1 MKKIALFLV
10 IILSSISI
18 IFAKSGPIK
27 VGHLSYHTGPFAEV
41 GPWFDGI
48 TDFTLGIINED
59 PPLGRPLIA
68 IHQDIGTIGEAAAA
82 RKLIQKEGVEI
93 LLNPAHEYA
102 SYRDWMKQYLKANNS
117 PLMPSV
123 HGGGIQKDIG
133 GVPEEPIFRG
143 APMDS
148 GQATAA
154 VLKAK
159 QEGAKRVVLVATE
172 IEGSQL
178 QLEAA
183 IHASKMI
190 GLNIVDEISVG
201 SEQPSYRAE
210 VNRISK
216 SNPDTMLIFSQAQDG
231 GTIVKQSAEAG
242 LSLNIIG
249 TTEWMSDAFPNTATK
264 EALEQHKE
272 VWVSGFSYVDGPA
285 FAFYKPRLQASKYA
299 KIVNELANS
308 YNIQYYDVLVVTAL
322 AIEKAGSTVASEWA
336 AEVRKVAMGPGK
348 KVYTYQEGIDA
359 IRAGQQIDYSGLT
372 GEFDYSATGT
382 VSGLYGIFEWQN
394 GKLTKISTVDGKAVL
409 DNDL

>member
-201 SEQPSYRAE
+201 S
-210 VNRISK
+210 K
-216 SNPDTMLIFSQAQDG
+216 
-231 GTIVKQSAEAG
+231 
-242 LSLNIIG
+242 
-249 TTEWMSDAFPNTATK
+249 
-264 EALEQHKE
+264 
-272 VWVSGFSYVDGPA
+272 
-285 FAFYKPRLQASKYA
+285 
-299 KIVNELANS
+299 
-308 YNIQYYDVLVVTAL
+308 
-322 AIEKAGSTVASEWA
+322 
-336 AEVRKVAMGPGK
+336 
-348 KVYTYQEGIDA
+348 
-359 IRAGQQIDYSGLT
+359 
-372 GEFDYSATGT
+372 
-382 VSGLYGIFEWQN
+382 
-394 GKLTKISTVDGKAVL
+394 
-409 DNDL
+409 

>member
-1 MKKIALFLV
+1 MKKIALFIV

-102 SYRDWMKQYLKANNS
+102 SYRDGMTQYLKANNS

-231 GTIVKQSAEAG
+231 GTIVKQLAEAG
-242 LSLNIIG
+242 LSLKIIG

-264 EALEQHKE
+264 EALKQHKE

-285 FAFYKPRLQASKYA
+285 FDFYKPRLESSKYA

-336 AEVRKVAMGPGK
+336 KQVRKVAMGHGK
-348 KVYTYQEGIDA
+348 KVYTYKEGIDA
-359 IRAGQQIDYSGLT
+359 IRSGQQIDYSGLT

-394 GKLTKISTVDGKAVL
+394 GKLVKISSVDGKAVL

>member
-1 MKKIALFLV
+1 
-10 IILSSISI
+10 
-18 IFAKSGPIK
+18 
-27 VGHLSYHTGPFAEV
+27 
-41 GPWFDGI
+41 
-48 TDFTLGIINED
+48 
-59 PPLGRPLIA
+59 
-68 IHQDIGTIGEAAAA
+68 
-82 RKLIQKEGVEI
+82 
-93 LLNPAHEYA
+93 
-102 SYRDWMKQYLKANNS
+102 
-117 PLMPSV
+117 MPSV

-242 LSLNIIG
+242 LSILKAGGNAIDAAVAIG
-249 TTEWMSDAFPNTATK
+249 FCNVVQEPYM
-264 EALEQHKE
+264 
-272 VWVSGFSYVDGPA
+272 
-285 FAFYKPRLQASKYA
+285 AS
-299 KIVNELANS
+299 IGGMG

-336 AEVRKVAMGPGK
+336 KQVRKVAMGPGK
-348 KVYTYQEGIDA
+348 KVYTYKEGIDA
-359 IRAGQQIDYSGLT
+359 IRSGQQIDYSGLT

-394 GKLTKISTVDGKAVL
+394 GKLVKISSVDGKAVL